1 VHLRNNIIRV
11 LVLAFG
17 AGALAL
23 AGTWFPVSADDGY
36 VGSDVCF
43 DCHPTQWNEWTVSG
57 HPYKLQKAE
66 IAKQRP
72 IPLPEGISWDDVSY
86 VIGGYKWKSRYVGAD
101 GYIITTVA
109 TDSGPVAGMTQYH
122 NLTGEWVDYHP
133 GELKPCRK
141 VTMTVCPASTALGR
155 SAAFSVKSATARS
168 SISGRTSRP
177 DRSSTRP
184 RRHAGSVTF
193 VEN

>member
-1 VHLRNNIIRV
+1 MPMKNPHNNVRRNQLGLT
-11 LVLAFG
+11 LVELMV
-17 AGALAL
+17 AL

-43 DCHPTQWNEWTVSG
+43 DCHPTQWNDWTVSG

-101 GYIITTVA
+101 GYIITTVE
-109 TDSGPVAGMTQYH
+109 TDSGPVDGMNQY
-122 NLTGEWVDYHP
+122 NNMTGEWVDYHP
-133 GELKPCRK
+133 GELKPYNCGSCH
-141 VTMTVCPASTALGR
+141 TTG
-155 SAAFSVKSATARS
+155 FSPEGHQDGLPV
-168 SISGRTSRP
+168 
-177 DRSSTRP
+177 
-184 RRHAGSVTF
+184 
-193 VEN
+193 